1 MSPTDAASAGPSPG
15 ALPERLRGGFAAEIA
30 LLIFPAIIL
39 VAGLVMIGQM
49 SPIYSGLRNLDYDP
63 AYPYLFNAVGLMKG
77 YNPGLIEHPGTTV
90 QLMAGIISIASWSVA
105 RLCGL
110 TTLAFPASVGANP
123 EEYLR
128 IIMTVFLAMNC
139 AMIWWLGS
147 AIARSTNALAAGMAC
162 QCGYLLFGPL
172 FPRMFHLGAETFL
185 FLAATGLMATL
196 APALFAGRECSDKR
210 AWAAG
215 FFIGFG
221 ICSKINFSPLILLA
235 LLLVRLRP
243 IAIAM
248 SACALF
254 SLFFLIPIL
263 GQSRQVI
270 SWLIVLASHDGPHG
284 SGTGG
289 PIDWTAV
296 PERFGK
302 VVTAEPLL
310 VVAAA
315 ALMAV
320 IAFSG
325 SRDKRKAIIISAAAG
340 TVVLLV
346 LKNFAI
352 HYLVPAVAIAPAVIV
367 WTIGRLSRAS
377 RAYAAAAAAAA
388 ATGIIA
394 TWNMSSAF
402 AQERALR
409 RANEKAIAEAIA
421 KFDNP
426 VVIGNF
432 RSGYKPLAILMGLA
446 WSDWKFA
453 RQFPQTAA
461 PDFLTYYAGQKKLWR
476 PHSGPVDWSYFA
488 QFETAGRAV
497 LIIESRGSDAI
508 ETTAARIEP
517 VLDQGFGDTLG
528 RIVLTPNAGSN

>member
-1 MSPTDAASAGPSPG
+1 MSPTDAASAGPSPS
-15 ALPERLRGGFAAEIA
+15 ALPERLRSGFAAEIA
-30 LLIFPAIIL
+30 LLILPAIIL

-63 AYPYLFNAVGLMKG
+63 AYPYLFNGVGLMKG

-90 QLMAGIISIASWSVA
+90 QLMAGIISIVSWSAA

-110 TTLAFPASVGANP
+110 TALAFPASVGANP

-147 AIARSTNALAAGMAC
+147 SIARSANVLAAGVAC
-162 QCGYLLFGPL
+162 QCGYLLFGSL
-172 FPRMFHLGAETFL
+172 FPRIFHLGAETFL
-185 FLAATGLMATL
+185 FLAAAGLMATL
-196 APALFAGRECSDKR
+196 APALFADKECSDKR
-210 AWAAG
+210 AWAVG
-215 FFIGFG
+215 FFVGLG
-221 ICSKINFSPLILLA
+221 ICSKINFFPLA
-235 LLLVRLRP
+235 LLVLLLRRRRP

-248 SACALF
+248 SASALF
-254 SLFFLIPIL
+254 ALFFLIPIL

-270 SWLIVLASHDGPHG
+270 SWLIVLASHDGAHG
-284 SGTGG
+284 SGTAG
-289 PIDWTAV
+289 PIDWAAV

-302 VVTAEPLL
+302 IVTAEPLL
-310 VVAAA
+310 VVAAT

-325 SRDKRKAIIISAAAG
+325 SRDRRKAIIISAAAG

-346 LKNFAI
+346 VKNFSI
-352 HYLVPAVAIAPAVIV
+352 HYLVPAVAIAPAAIV
-367 WTIGRLSRAS
+367 WAIGRLPRKSRV
-377 RAYAAAAAAAA
+377 YAAAAAAAA
-388 ATGIIA
+388 AIGITS
-394 TWNMSSAF
+394 TWNLSSAF

-409 RANEKAIAEAIA
+409 RTNERAIADAIA
-421 KFDNP
+421 KYDNP
-426 VVIGNF
+426 VVIGNY
-432 RSGYKPLAILMGLA
+432 RAGYKPLAILMGLT

-461 PDFLTYYAGQKKLWR
+461 PDFLTYIAGQKKLWR
-476 PHSGPVDWSYFA
+476 PHSGPVDWSYLA
-488 QFETAGRAV
+488 QFEKAGRAV

-508 ETTAARIEP
+508 ETQAARIEP

-528 RIVLTPNAGSN
+528 RIVLTPNAASN